1 MLEPSI
7 IELIE
12 GDQTVFEKEP
22 LVEAARMGQLN
33 AYATKDSGSVWILCV
48 KRIFWRHCGRVD
60 RLHGRFGN
68 KQNRSENNLV

>member
-7 IELIE
+7 IDLIE

-33 AYATKDSGSVWILCV
+33 AYRHKGFWQCMDTLRE
-48 KRIFWRHCGRVD
+48 RIFWRHCGRVD